1 MAIALSHGGS
11 NIYSSSA
18 PAREVLVGT
27 TDGVVLI
34 ERDGHGAGWRV
45 AHRALPG
52 RHVSS
57 IVIDPDSGTIFAG
70 AFEGG
75 LHASVDGGK
84 TWERR
89 DAGIPFDDV
98 WSLGLAR
105 GAGRVRLYAG
115 TQPAH
120 LFYSEDLGETWTEL
134 PSLRSVPSVDQWS
147 FPAPPHIAHTKFI
160 NFDPDD
166 PTTVYVCIEQGT
178 LLKSTDS
185 GESWKEINTLGF
197 YQDKGRAT
205 ELFYDTHKLV
215 ISPRDPQKMYVT
227 GGAGLYVTFDGG
239 ASWERWMSPDWEKD
253 VYPDGLVLRPSQ
265 PDVMFLA
272 AALHNP
278 ATWQK
283 SGSSGSRM
291 YRSGD
296 GGRTWSVLPFYDGLP
311 EPMRQE
317 VGALCLEDCGDSFSV
332 FAGTTDGEVYWSED
346 GGDHWSLIL
355 DGLGPISKKGH
366 YRLVTRE
373 LAAGAAG

>member
-18 PAREVLVGT
+18 PAQEVLVGT
-27 TDGVVLI
+27 ADGVAVI
-34 ERDGHGAGWRV
+34 ERDARGAAWRV
-45 AHRALPG
+45 AHRALSG

-57 IVIDPDSGTIFAG
+57 IVIDPDSDTIFAG

-105 GAGRVRLYAG
+105 GAGKVRLYAG

-120 LFYSEDLGETWTEL
+120 LFYSEDLGLSWTEL
-134 PSLRSVPSVDQWS
+134 PSLRSVASVDQWS
-147 FPAPPHIAHTKFI
+147 FPAPPNIAHTKFI

-166 PTTVYVCIEQGT
+166 PTTVYACIEQGT
-178 LLKSTDS
+178 LLKSIDS
-185 GESWKEINTLGF
+185 GESWTEINTLGF
-197 YQDKGRAT
+197 YREKGRST

-215 ISPRDPQKMYVT
+215 IDPRDGRKMYVT

-272 AALHNP
+272 AGMHNP
-278 ATWQK
+278 ATWHK
-283 SGSSGSRM
+283 SGSSESRV
-291 YRSGD
+291 YRSAD
-296 GGRTWSVLPFYDGLP
+296 
-311 EPMRQE
+311 
-317 VGALCLEDCGDSFSV
+317 
-332 FAGTTDGEVYWSED
+332 AG
-346 GGDHWSLIL
+346 
-355 DGLGPISKKGH
+355 
-366 YRLVTRE
+366 
-373 LAAGAAG
+373 